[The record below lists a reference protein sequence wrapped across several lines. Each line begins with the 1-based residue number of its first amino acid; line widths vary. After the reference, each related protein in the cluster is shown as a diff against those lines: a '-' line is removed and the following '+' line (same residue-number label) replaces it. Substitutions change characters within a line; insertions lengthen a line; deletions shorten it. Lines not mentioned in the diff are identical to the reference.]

1 MRASSPFR
9 LAACLIVIAASG
21 CDNVQWGGAELAFV
35 PPPPKEQEAGPA
47 DEEPGEDR
55 LPEGP
60 LLHLVHAQGG
70 GIGTLVPIAEISG
83 DSLRRLEADDW
94 ERYGN
99 RLIAEHYRA
108 GDELALFRA
117 GARVGTFII
126 QSAEVPPESVCPRVP
141 RVTGIM
147 ELGPGAGDATEFLAL
162 RKTDAPAPPQPA
174 AAPQP
179 TRAMQVL
186 APILAERLLRARSAP
201 LPGNWQRAMA
211 QLTPIPIAGSEE
223 PGFAATFLVGDTLGP
238 GLDDAGSSLFFVAT
252 PQAQSGYEPV
262 FAEYN
267 DYASTGKAAPRLVD
281 YLDWDRDGQVE
292 LLLQYY
298 GVADTW
304 FAAVGRAGSQWR
316 TIFQHRCPPSAAA
329 PPAEQDSAQAG
340 ASSTRQASSQ
350 PTEPAPAGQQQTSPR
365 PRQQPAP
372 EPRQQAAPPA
382 ATRADTAP
390 VPSGVGVRPDTTRRD
405 TLPAQSRA
413 AFGPDTTRLHPVAQ
427 PVQDTVTRRDTL
439 RRDTIGEP

>member
-9 LAACLIVIAASG
+9 LAACLIVIAALG

-60 LLHLVHAQGG
+60 LLHLVRAEGG
-70 GIGTLVPIAEISG
+70 GIGTLIPVAEISG
-83 DSLRRLEADDW
+83 DSLRRLEANDW

-99 RLIAEHYRA
+99 RLIAEHYRP

-117 GARVGTFII
+117 GTRVGTFVI
-126 QSAEVPPESVCPRVP
+126 QSAEIPPASVCPRVP
-141 RVTGIM
+141 RVTGVM

-162 RKTDAPAPPQPA
+162 RKADAPAPPQPA

-186 APILAERLLRARSAP
+186 APIIAERLLRARSAP

-211 QLTPIPIAGSEE
+211 QLTPIPIAGSAD

-238 GLDDAGSSLFFVAT
+238 GLDDVGSSLLFVAA

-262 FAEYN
+262 HAEYN
-267 DYASTGKAAPRLVD
+267 DYASTGKAAPRVVD

-292 LLLQYY
+292 LLLEYY

-304 FAAVGRAGSQWR
+304 FAALGRTGNRWR
-316 TIFQHRCPPSAAA
+316 TIFQHRCPPPAAPAAPQDSAPAAA
-329 PPAEQDSAQAG
+329 PA
-340 ASSTRQASSQ
+340 TRRASSQ
-350 PTEPAPAGQQQTSPR
+350 PAEPASA
-365 PRQQPAP
+365 RQQPAP
-372 EPRQQAAPPA
+372 ESRQQTTPP
-382 ATRADTAP
+382 
-390 VPSGVGVRPDTTRRD
+390 PDTTRRD
-405 TLPAQSRA
+405 AAQTQPEPVVR
-413 AFGPDTTRLHPVAQ
+413 PDTVI
-427 PVQDTVTRRDTL
+427 RRDTL
-439 RRDTIGEP
+439 RQP

>member
-1 MRASSPFR
+1 MPSREQVNRLSAGAPTGIARRLPPRSSVTSASASVSPSSYSTGGAASAASTKANPLPGSRASRRSRVNSLAAPPATAVAPILPLPVSHLLRAGCCRSRLREYERCSAPAPGRRARHGVEMRASSPFR

-147 ELGPGAGDATEFLAL
+147 ELDPGAGDATEFLAL
-162 RKTDAPAPPQPA
+162 RKTDAPAPPRPA

-186 APILAERLLRARSAP
+186 APILAERLLRGRSAP
-201 LPGNWQRAMA
+201 LPGNWQRAIA
-211 QLTPIPIAGSEE
+211 QLTPIPIAGSAE
-223 PGFAATFLVGDTLGP
+223 PGRAAAFLVGDTLGP

-267 DYASTGKAAPRLVD
+267 D
-281 YLDWDRDGQVE
+281 
-292 LLLQYY
+292 
-298 GVADTW
+298 
-304 FAAVGRAGSQWR
+304 
-316 TIFQHRCPPSAAA
+316 
-329 PPAEQDSAQAG
+329 
-340 ASSTRQASSQ
+340 
-350 PTEPAPAGQQQTSPR
+350 
-365 PRQQPAP
+365 
-372 EPRQQAAPPA
+372 
-382 ATRADTAP
+382 
-390 VPSGVGVRPDTTRRD
+390 
-405 TLPAQSRA
+405 
-413 AFGPDTTRLHPVAQ
+413 
-427 PVQDTVTRRDTL
+427 
-439 RRDTIGEP
+439 